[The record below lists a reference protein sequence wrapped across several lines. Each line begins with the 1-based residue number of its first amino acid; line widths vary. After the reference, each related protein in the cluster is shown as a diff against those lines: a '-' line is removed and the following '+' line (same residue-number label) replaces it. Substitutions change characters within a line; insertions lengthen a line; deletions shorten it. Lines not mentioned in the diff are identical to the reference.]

1 MIDFFLGLKII
12 LSYLLKSL
20 ILPIFD
26 TNKITLKYKGLNFI
40 FCALLLLGTTLYA
53 QERRKIEIKYTP
65 YMTFEES
72 KPDATILTR
81 DNSKQV
87 HIKHEG
93 IEMWCDKAIYY
104 GKQDFIEAY
113 GKVKIKQGDTINMTS
128 NYVEY
133 SGKTQLAFGS
143 GNVVLKDPTSEITTD
158 TLYFDRVKQE
168 AFYQSKG
175 KVVRDTT
182 GTITSTVG
190 RYYMKTKK
198 YQFVNNVK
206 LVNPEYIIESNRLD
220 FYSLSGY
227 AFLYGP
233 TTITSET
240 SVIYCE
246 RGFYNTSNDTGYFV
260 KKSKINYDERVVEG
274 DSLYFDRNISF
285 ASATNN
291 IVITDTLNNTIVK
304 GHYAEVFRAKDSLF
318 ITKRALA
325 ITLQENDSIFVHSDT
340 LMVTGKPDKRITRA
354 YYNAKIYKS
363 NLSGKADSI
372 HMNQSTGLTQLINL
386 DRNINKD
393 AFFKPQKP
401 VLWNIKNQITGDSIH
416 LISNAISESL
426 DSLKV
431 FNNAFVI
438 SKDTLGDG
446 YNQISGKK
454 LYGLFENN
462 SLSTIDIIKNAE
474 TIYFLRN
481 EADELVGIDKSKSG
495 SIKIWMTE
503 NTIDEMRKYNQIGGK
518 TYPELDFPENE
529 KILRGFNWRESER
542 PTSMEDLFNDDPPL
556 VLKVIKGLDAYT
568 PQEDFFD
575 SDLLERIKEAQ
586 PKSNKSNTDKKIETS
601 NKSAR
606 KIPSNFLKD
615 NYKKNKTFKK
625 Y

>member
-1 MIDFFLGLKII
+1 M
-12 LSYLLKSL
+12 
-20 ILPIFD
+20 
-26 TNKITLKYKGLNFI
+26 KYKSFNFI
-40 FCALLLLGTTLYA
+40 TCFLILLGTTLYA
-53 QERRKIEIKYTP
+53 QDRRKIEIENAP
-65 YMTFEES
+65 FMTFEES

-81 DNSKQV
+81 DNLKQV
-87 HIKHEG
+87 HIKHQG
-93 IEMWCDKAIYY
+93 IEMWCDEAIYY

-128 NYVEY
+128 KYVEY
-133 SGKTQLAFGS
+133 SGKTQLALAS
-143 GNVVLKDPTSEITTD
+143 GDVVLKDPTSIITTD
-158 TLYFDRVKQE
+158 TLYFDRIKQE
-168 AFYQSKG
+168 AFYQNNG

-182 GTITSTVG
+182 GTITSTIG
-190 RYYMKTKK
+190 RYFMKTKK

-233 TTITSET
+233 TTITSKT

-246 RGFYNTSNDTGYFV
+246 RGFYNTTNDTGYFV
-260 KKSKINYDERVVEG
+260 KKSKINYNDRVVEG
-274 DSLYFDRNISF
+274 DSLYFDRNKSF

-340 LMVTGKPDKRITRA
+340 LMVTGKPEKRITRG

-363 NLSGKADSI
+363 DLSGKADSI

-386 DRNINKD
+386 DRNTTQD
-393 AFFKPQKP
+393 AFYKSQKP

-416 LISNAISESL
+416 LISNPKTETL

-438 SKDTLGDG
+438 SKDSLGDG

-454 LYGLFENN
+454 LFGLFNNN

-474 TIYFLRN
+474 TIYYLRN
-481 EADELVGIDKSKSG
+481 DENELVGIDKSKSG
-495 SIKIWMTE
+495 AIKIWLTE
-503 NTIDEMRKYNQIGGK
+503 NNIDEMRKYNQIGGK

-542 PTSMEDLFNDDPPL
+542 PTSVEDLFKDDPPL
-556 VLKVIKGLDAYT
+556 ELKVIKGLDAYT
-568 PQEDFFD
+568 PQDDFFD
-575 SDLLERIKEAQ
+575 SNLLERVKKAK
-586 PKSNKSNTDKKIETS
+586 PKPEITKDKKEKPN
-601 NKSAR
+601 NKAAR
-606 KIPSNFLKD
+606 KIPRNLLKGSSRMTP
-615 NYKKNKTFKK
+615 NKD
-625 Y
+625 

>member
-1 MIDFFLGLKII
+1 M
-12 LSYLLKSL
+12 
-20 ILPIFD
+20 
-26 TNKITLKYKGLNFI
+26 TLKYKGLNFI
-40 FCALLLLGTTLYA
+40 TCFLILLGTSLYA
-53 QERRKIEIKYTP
+53 QERRKIEIKYAP
-65 YMTFEES
+65 FMTFDES

-81 DNSKQV
+81 DDTKQV

-93 IEMWCDKAIYY
+93 IEMWCDEAVYDA
-104 GKQDFIEAY
+104 KQDFIEAY
-113 GKVKIKQGDTINMTS
+113 GKVRIKQGDTINMNS

-133 SGKTQLAFGS
+133 SGKTQLAFAS
-143 GNVVLKDPTSEITTD
+143 GAVVLKDPTSVITTD
-158 TLYFDRVKQE
+158 TLYFDRLKQE

-182 GTITSTVG
+182 GTITSTIG

-206 LVNPEYIIESNRLD
+206 LVNPEYLIDSNRLD

-227 AFLYGP
+227 TFLYGP

-274 DSLYFDRNISF
+274 DSLYFDRNKGF

-304 GHYAEVFRAKDSLF
+304 GHYAEVFRKKDSLF
-318 ITKRALA
+318 MTKRALA

-363 NLSGKADSI
+363 NLSGKSDSI
-372 HMNQSTGLTQLINL
+372 HMQQSTGLTQLINL
-386 DRNINKD
+386 NHNINKD
-393 AFFKPQKP
+393 AFYKPKKP
-401 VLWNIKNQITGDSIH
+401 VLWNVKNQITGDSIH
-416 LISNAISESL
+416 LISNSISESL

-454 LYGLFENN
+454 LFGLFENN

-481 EADELVGIDKSKSG
+481 EANELVGIDKSKSG
-495 SIKIWMTE
+495 AIKIWLTD
-503 NTIDEMRKYNQIGGK
+503 NAIDEMRKYNQIGGN

-542 PTSMEDLFNDDPPL
+542 PTSVEDLFKDDPTL
-556 VLKVIKGLDAYT
+556 SLKIIKGLDAYT
-568 PQEDFFD
+568 PQEEFFD
-575 SDLLERIKEAQ
+575 SNLLERIKEAQ
-586 PKSNKSNTDKKIETS
+586 PKSDTKNPDKKTEIS

-606 KIPSNFLKD
+606 KVPSKLLK
-615 NYKKNKTFKK
+615 NSYNNEKNLKKNLKIIDD
-625 Y
+625 

>member
-1 MIDFFLGLKII
+1 M
-12 LSYLLKSL
+12 
-20 ILPIFD
+20 
-26 TNKITLKYKGLNFI
+26 KYKSFNFI
-40 FCALLLLGTTLYA
+40 TCFLILLGTTLYA
-53 QERRKIEIKYTP
+53 QDRRKIEIENAP
-65 YMTFEES
+65 FMTFEES

-81 DNSKQV
+81 DNLKQV
-87 HIKHEG
+87 HIKHQG
-93 IEMWCDKAIYY
+93 IEMWCDEAIYY

-128 NYVEY
+128 KYVEY
-133 SGKTQLAFGS
+133 SGKTQLAFAS
-143 GNVVLKDPTSEITTD
+143 GDVVLKDPTSIITTD
-158 TLYFDRVKQE
+158 TLYFDRIKQE
-168 AFYQSKG
+168 AFYQNNG

-182 GTITSTVG
+182 GTITSTIG
-190 RYYMKTKK
+190 RYFMKTKK

-233 TTITSET
+233 TTITSKT

-246 RGFYNTSNDTGYFV
+246 RGFYNTTNDTGYFV
-260 KKSKINYDERVVEG
+260 KKSKINYNDRVVEG
-274 DSLYFDRNISF
+274 DSLYFDRNKSF

-340 LMVTGKPDKRITRA
+340 LMVTGKPEKRITRG

-363 NLSGKADSI
+363 DLSGKADSI

-386 DRNINKD
+386 DRNTTQD
-393 AFFKPQKP
+393 AFYKSQKP

-416 LISNAISESL
+416 LISNPKTETL

-438 SKDTLGDG
+438 SKDSLGDG

-454 LYGLFENN
+454 LFGLFNNN

-474 TIYFLRN
+474 TIYYLRN
-481 EADELVGIDKSKSG
+481 EENELVGIDKSKSG
-495 SIKIWMTE
+495 AIKIWLTE
-503 NTIDEMRKYNQIGGK
+503 NNIDEMRKYNQIGGK

-542 PTSMEDLFNDDPPL
+542 PTSVEDLFKDDPPL
-556 VLKVIKGLDAYT
+556 ELKVIKGLDAYT
-568 PQEDFFD
+568 PQDDFFD
-575 SDLLERIKEAQ
+575 SNLLERVKNAK
-586 PKSNKSNTDKKIETS
+586 PKPEITKDKKEKPN
-601 NKSAR
+601 NKAAR
-606 KIPSNFLKD
+606 KIPRNLLKGSSRMTP
-615 NYKKNKTFKK
+615 NKD
-625 Y
+625 